1 MKNKNKLKIAVLLGG
16 TSAEREVS
24 IASGLQIAEALQ
36 NKGYDV
42 IPIDTAGG
50 LKKIDVSKGFD
61 VGLIPP
67 ESKSLS
73 KLDDRYL
80 SVKLNSGELQD
91 VDVVFIG
98 LHGGHGE
105 DGTIQALLNLGGV
118 SFTGS
123 DVLASAAAMDKAFSK
138 MIFKSQGIPTPEWI
152 AFQRDAL
159 KNVKETVKR
168 IETEIGIPAVIKP
181 NAQGSTVGLSIV
193 KSKNRI
199 EEALRTAFEYDNK
212 VLVETYIYG
221 RELTVAVVG
230 NYDLPVIEIV
240 PEGGL
245 YDYKCKYTSGKSKY
259 FCPADIP
266 KRVAEKCIFY
276 GRQAF
281 EILGCRDYG
290 RVDFRLD
297 NDNSLYCLE
306 VNTLPGMTPTS
317 LVPKAMKAIG
327 YDFDDLIDIIVKMAL
342 ERKNE

>member
-1 MKNKNKLKIAVLLGG
+1 MTDRSKLKIAVLLGG

-24 IASGLQIAEALQ
+24 IASGLQIAEALRK
-36 NKGYDV
+36 KGYDV

-50 LKKIDVSKGFD
+50 LRQIDLSKGFD

-67 ESKSLS
+67 ESKALS

-80 SVKLNSGELQD
+80 SAKLNSGELKD
-91 VDVVFIG
+91 IDVVFIG

-118 SFTGS
+118 CFTGS
-123 DVLASAAAMDKAFSK
+123 DVLASAVAMDKAFSK
-138 MIFKSQGIPTPEWI
+138 MIFKSQGIPTPEWLI
-152 AFQRDAL
+152 YQRDVLNNIKGTAR
-159 KNVKETVKR
+159 E
-168 IETEIGIPAVIKP
+168 IEAEIGLPAVVKP
-181 NAQGSTVGLSIV
+181 NSQGSTVGLSIV
-193 KSKNRI
+193 KNKSRL
-199 EEALRTAFEYDNK
+199 EAALKTAFEYDNK

-221 RELTVAVVG
+221 RELTVAVFG

-245 YDYKCKYTSGKSKY
+245 YDYKCKYTLGKSNY

-266 KRVAEKCIFY
+266 KKVADKCRFY

-281 EILGCRDYG
+281 DILGCRDYG

-297 NDNSLYCLE
+297 NDDALYCLE

-342 ERKNE
+342 ERKK